1 MYSKIIIG
9 YDDSDQA
16 KDALAL
22 ARRLAESTGAELV
35 AAHVSLVNPLMTGEA
50 DAVRLEHEDDFAA
63 RIKAAADAA
72 GATFHDIESTS
83 PGRGLHE
90 LAEEIG
96 ADLVVVGSSQHGRA
110 GQTLLGNVAGA
121 LMHGGACAVAVAPQG
136 YREGSHDVS
145 SIVVGYDGLPE
156 AELALQGAY
165 DLARATGAPL
175 KVVAVAAP
183 PTMVVGKGAGFAT
196 ERRAMQE
203 AIEEEMSSRL
213 TAATA
218 SVPGDLT
225 VEANVVSGEPVEAL
239 LHEVEAPGTILVVG
253 SRAYGPVRRVLL
265 GSVSRALAGSS
276 PAPLIVYPRGVHAER
291 ITQPHGAA
299 GTTA

>member
-22 ARRLAESTGAELV
+22 ARRLAQSTGAELV
-35 AAHVSLVNPLMTGEA
+35 AAHVSLLNPLMTGEA
-50 DAVRLEHEDDFAA
+50 DAVRLEHEGDFAA

-72 GATFHDIESTS
+72 GATLQDVESTS
-83 PGRGLHE
+83 PARGLHE
-90 LAEEIG
+90 LAEEID

-110 GQTLLGNVAGA
+110 GRTLLGNVAGA
-121 LMHGGACAVAVAPQG
+121 LMHGGGCAVAVAPQG
-136 YREGSHDVS
+136 YRDDTHDVS
-145 SIVVGYDGLPE
+145 SLVVGYDGLPE
-156 AELALQGAY
+156 AELALQATY
-165 DLARATGAPL
+165 DLARATGAPV

-183 PTMVVGKGAGFAT
+183 PPKVVGKGAGFAGD
-196 ERRAMQE
+196 RRALQE

-213 TAATA
+213 ATATA
-218 SVPGDLT
+218 SVPDDLT
-225 VEANVVSGEPVEAL
+225 VGGTVVSGEPVEAL
-239 LHEVEAPGTILVVG
+239 VHEAEAPGTILVVG

-265 GSVSRALAGSS
+265 GSVSRALVDSS
-276 PAPLIVYPRGVHAER
+276 PAPLIVYPRGVHSER
-291 ITQPHGAA
+291 ITELHGAA